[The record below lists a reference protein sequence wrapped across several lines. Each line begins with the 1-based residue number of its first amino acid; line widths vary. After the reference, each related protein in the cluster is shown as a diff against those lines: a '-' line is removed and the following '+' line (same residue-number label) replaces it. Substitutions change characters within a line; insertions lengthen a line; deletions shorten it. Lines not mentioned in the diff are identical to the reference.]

1 MFKLWVRTY
10 EIQEGKEVL
19 VLEHSFF
26 GKTSE
31 EALHYSDSHAKTD
44 SFYNQTGGAFAAR
57 ESHMRGGAFVLVKG
71 SFKGIETLT
80 DAEFKKRK
88 R

>member
-1 MFKLWVRTY
+1 MWKLLVRTY
-10 EIQEGKEVL
+10 EKQGGKDVL

-26 GKTSE
+26 GKTRE

-44 SFYNQTGGAFAAR
+44 SFYSGTGGALAAR
-57 ESHMRGGAFVLVKG
+57 ESHHLQSVVIVKG
-71 SFKGIETLT
+71 RYKGIETVT
-80 DAEFKKRK
+80 DAEFRKRK